1 MSSDP
6 TPQPISRETVA
17 AIGLGLLFGLAFT
30 WLAGE
35 LAADF
40 IPVEYLRWLKLL
52 TAAFACFWGVQLLL
66 ATSRSPVASPSA
78 SLPAGE
84 SAAGLLLDTS
94 ALIDGRI
101 AELARIGVAADRLDV
116 PPFVLAE
123 LQSLADGSDK
133 TRRTRGRRGL
143 DVLEKLRAA
152 APASL
157 RLLEAI
163 DDGNDAQPVDQ
174 RLIDLAKRRR
184 ARLVTVDFNLQ
195 KVAEIQGVA
204 VVNLN
209 DVAVALKPPCLPGDR
224 LTLEIVRPGE
234 QATQGVG
241 YLEDGTMVVVE
252 GAREFVDRA
261 VRLTV
266 TSVAQTSAGRMV
278 FGRCDGAC
286 E

>member
-52 TAAFACFWGVQLLL
+52 TAAFACFWGVHLLL

-78 SLPAGE
+78 SSPADE

-101 AELARIGVAADRLDV
+101 AELARIGVVADRLDV
-116 PPFVLAE
+116 PRFVLAE
-123 LQSLADGSDK
+123 LQALADGSDK

-174 RLIDLAKRRR
+174 RLIDLAKRRH